1 MRDYKDTKWNDILY
15 TLDHKKA
22 FLKVEKELLGHN
34 TIRGY
39 LHDLD
44 KVVLKLFMDK
54 KKVHKIHRKFSR
66 HHEIKA
72 RTHGDYVQMVIDW
85 ECARITKPDKPLN
98 ARQTLDKYYKH
109 LSDKVEPV
117 LNELGL

>member
-1 MRDYKDTKWNDILY
+1 MRDYQDTKWNDILY
-15 TLDHKKA
+15 TLDHRKA

-44 KVVLKLFMDK
+44 KVVLKLFMDR

-72 RTHGDYVQMVIDW
+72 RTHEDYVQMVIDW

-109 LSDKVEPV
+109 LSDKVEPI